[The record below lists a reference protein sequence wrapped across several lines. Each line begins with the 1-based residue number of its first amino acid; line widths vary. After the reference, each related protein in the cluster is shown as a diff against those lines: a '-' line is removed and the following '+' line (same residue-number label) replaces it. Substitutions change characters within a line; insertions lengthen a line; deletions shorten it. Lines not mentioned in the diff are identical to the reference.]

1 MGPLP
6 IPQVF
11 WLRQA
16 HPAVL
21 PSWVEAELAVDR
33 EEITREVLETHM
45 VLAVAVAVGKAFRAE
60 VVRKAL

>member
-1 MGPLP
+1 MDPLP
-6 IPQVF
+6 IRQVF
-11 WLRQA
+11 WLRQV

-21 PSWVEAELAVDR
+21 PSWVEAELAVDPG
-33 EEITREVLETHM
+33 EITREVLETRL